1 MSARALSVWIAS
13 LASAL
18 VGAAGCSLLGTGP
31 GQPEGLPHNGVGPY
45 RDLTPDESGNSRPG
59 VAVLHRTIALE
70 RGMEGGL
77 HLFYSGAALPAASSD
92 AGVPDAGT
100 DDAGSSDAGS
110 SDAGVSDA
118 GTEMPSSEV
127 DWAALPEGR
136 RIFRS
141 APREEDWGYDAG
153 SVVLAPEGGPAWEGG
168 YVTHPWAVETDD
180 GALLYYAAA
189 GGIGVARASSIDG
202 SFARVGSD
210 PVLGPIG
217 GVVPRCPAVVRTEGT
232 GIEAPFFMVYEADGE
247 VRTASSEDGLSF
259 VDRGPIA
266 IPPIARRDAR
276 DGEEVEVGCP
286 GAAIATPS
294 SGRRFVRIY
303 YESRRDNGAVLVGL
317 VATADG
323 ATYDVHPIPVISEY
337 DRSMPTPRT
346 IDARLSLL
354 LSWSPRVD
362 RGRTVGEMRIGV
374 APGGVELLAP
384 PR

>member
-1 MSARALSVWIAS
+1 
-13 LASAL
+13 
-18 VGAAGCSLLGTGP
+18 
-31 GQPEGLPHNGVGPY
+31 
-45 RDLTPDESGNSRPG
+45 
-59 VAVLHRTIALE
+59 
-70 RGMEGGL
+70 
-77 HLFYSGAALPAASSD
+77 
-92 AGVPDAGT
+92 
-100 DDAGSSDAGS
+100 
-110 SDAGVSDA
+110 
-118 GTEMPSSEV
+118 
-127 DWAALPEGR
+127 
-136 RIFRS
+136 
-141 APREEDWGYDAG
+141 
-153 SVVLAPEGGPAWEGG
+153 
-168 YVTHPWAVETDD
+168 
-180 GALLYYAAA
+180 
-189 GGIGVARASSIDG
+189 VARASSIDG

>member
-1 MSARALSVWIAS
+1 MSARSLPVWVAS
-13 LASAL
+13 LACAI
-18 VGAAGCSLLGTGP
+18 VGSAGCSLLGTGP
-31 GQPEGLPHNGVGPY
+31 GQPEGLPHNGTGPF

-59 VAVLHRTIALE
+59 VAVLHRTVALE

-77 HLFYSGAALPAASSD
+77 HLFYSGATLPAASAD
-92 AGVPDAGT
+92 AGVPDAGI
-100 DDAGSSDAGS
+100 DDAGVP
-110 SDAGVSDA
+110 DAGVPDA
-118 GTEMPSSEV
+118 GPEAPSPEV

-141 APREEDWGYDAG
+141 APRDDDWGYDAG

-168 YVTHPWAVETDD
+168 YVTHPWAVETGD

-202 SFARVGSD
+202 SFSRAGTD
-210 PVLGPIG
+210 PVLGPVG

-232 GIEAPFFMVYEADGE
+232 NIAAPFFMVYEADGE

-266 IPPIARRDAR
+266 IPPIARRDVR

-303 YESRRDNGAVLVGL
+303 YESRRDNGAVLIGL
-317 VATADG
+317 IATADG
-323 ATYDVHPIPVISEY
+323 STYDVHPTPVISEY
-337 DRSMPTPRT
+337 DRSMPTPRS
-346 IDARLSLL
+346 IDTRLSLL